1 MKPTVELEILDEHA
15 GPVVARHVCAAVAV
29 RVGLGPLAA
38 DRIGTRI
45 EHAMRAVGCPIHL
58 AVSVDASEA
67 VIAFTAESSGWQT
80 AAMAALGGTL
90 ASRTHSAVELRL
102 RRPPL
107 ALVEG

>member
-29 RVGLGPLAA
+29 KVGLGPLAA
-38 DRIGTRI
+38 DRLGTTI
-45 EHAMRAVGCPIHL
+45 EHVVRVVGCPMHL
-58 AVSVDASEA
+58 TVSVGASEA
-67 VIAFTAESSGWQT
+67 VIALTADSPGWQA
-80 AAMAALGGTL
+80 AAMAALGDTQ

-107 ALVEG
+107 AVAEG